1 MAIHIDVPE
10 LLEILRLTPP
20 SQNILLVGRHG
31 IGKSQIITRYFAEL
45 AKMPVMP
52 FFLGQMS
59 DPGDLIGLMHADAQT
74 GRSVFLPPF
83 WWPTD
88 DRPIVLFLDELN
100 RARPEI
106 LQAVQDLTLNRTL
119 AGRSLPAGSI
129 VIAAVNDGEEYQ
141 LTELDPAL
149 VSRFN
154 VYTFRPTVDDWI
166 VWAHEAKLD
175 PRVIAFIQE
184 SPHALDGLGPTE
196 GSVSSSS
203 SSSSSDLRASLDKTP
218 DRRAWAKVSELL
230 QGIAKPSDLHFKII
244 AGIVGAQAALAL
256 RRSIGKSL
264 AVTVEEVLF
273 GTAKER
279 KKIDGLALA
288 ELALLSEQIVHY
300 LESGRCPEERAAQ
313 ARRGLLDYFTRLE
326 KAPGKREAVAHVASL
341 LDSQRFARA
350 MAFVAESAE
359 IVSVI
364 ERFIEGIRVP

>member
-31 IGKSQIITRYFAEL
+31 IGKSQIITRYFAER
-45 AKMPVMP
+45 AKMPVVP

-59 DPGDLIGLMHADAQT
+59 DPGDLIGLMHADAQG

-83 WWPTD
+83 WWPAG

-119 AGRSLPAGSI
+119 AGRSLPEGSI

-141 LTELDPAL
+141 LTDLDPAL

-196 GSVSSSS
+196 GA
-203 SSSSSDLRASLDKTP
+203 DFRANLDKTP

-230 QGIAKPSDLHFKII
+230 QEIAKPSDLHFKIV

-256 RRSIGKSL
+256 RRSLGKSL
-264 AVTVEEVLF
+264 AVTVEDVLF

-288 ELALLSEQIVHY
+288 DLALLSEQIVHY
-300 LESGRCPEERAAQ
+300 LESGRCPEERAAV
-313 ARRGLLDYFTRLE
+313 ARKGLLDYFTRLE
-326 KAPGKREAVAHVASL
+326 KAPGKREAVAHIASL

-364 ERFIEGIRVP
+364 ERFIEGIRVD